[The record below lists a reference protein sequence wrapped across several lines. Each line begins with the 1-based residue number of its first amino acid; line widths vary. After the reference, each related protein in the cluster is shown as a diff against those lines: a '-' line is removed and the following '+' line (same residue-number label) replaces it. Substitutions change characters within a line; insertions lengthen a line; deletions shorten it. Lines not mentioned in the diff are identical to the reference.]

1 VDPKLSKLQMRFLK
15 LIDLVARG
23 TITSIEVDAYDDGT
37 RVARVYWLKGD
48 NVSQSKAL
56 RQKAV
61 DITFEEVTDE
71 RAEAEIGCGSRARSL
86 PAKTEKGGRD

>member
-1 VDPKLSKLQMRFLK
+1 MDPKLSKLQMRFLK
-15 LIDLVARG
+15 LIDLVAMG

-61 DITFEEVTDE
+61 DINFEEVNDE
-71 RAEAEIGCGSRARSL
+71 RGDGEKESITRVRAL
-86 PAKTEKGGRD
+86 PAKTEKGR